1 MFSLLTP
8 KAALVPAAFFEP
20 SAARE
25 ILSETVDLSEEDKVE
40 YISVS
45 EYSAM
50 LVYSLSVDNAMTRS
64 VPGYD
69 GEDQGRVLPELYF
82 ILKDLGKV
90 SEYNKIVAS
99 YAYGYLHLGIAQ
111 GKNLMLANIFKA
123 PDFTTAEYFIF
134 LALKKLQIN
143 PEVSKIC
150 FRTQLGEEEKM
161 SLYRYFNSVEQ
172 L

>member
-25 ILSETVDLSEEDKVE
+25 ILSETVELSKEDKVE
-40 YISVS
+40 YISIS
-45 EYSAM
+45 EYAAV

-69 GEDQGRVLPELYF
+69 DEDQGRV
-82 ILKDLGKV
+82 
-90 SEYNKIVAS
+90 
-99 YAYGYLHLGIAQ
+99 HLGIAQ
-111 GKNLMLANIFKA
+111 GNNLLLANIFKA
-123 PDFTTAEYFIF
+123 DDFTCAEYFIF
-134 LALKKLQIN
+134 LALKKLQFN
-143 PEVSKIC
+143 PEVTRIC
-150 FRTQLGEEEKM
+150 FRTPLSEDEKM

>member
-25 ILSETVDLSEEDKVE
+25 ILSETVELSKEDKVE
-40 YISVS
+40 YISIS
-45 EYSAM
+45 EYAAV

-69 GEDQGRVLPELYF
+69 DEDQGRVLPELYF
-82 ILKDLGKV
+82 ILKDLRKLP
-90 SEYNKIVAS
+90 EYNKVVAS

-111 GKNLMLANIFKA
+111 GNN
-123 PDFTTAEYFIF
+123 
-134 LALKKLQIN
+134 
-143 PEVSKIC
+143 
-150 FRTQLGEEEKM
+150 
-161 SLYRYFNSVEQ
+161 
-172 L
+172 